1 MRLLTT
7 LVFLSWIGH
16 SHSQVVFYKLYS
28 GNGYD
33 RGEGV
38 VQLADS
44 SYTITGSSSSWN
56 GNSDAF
62 LMHID
67 SLGNYMWSRN
77 YGGDESDGGRRVLYS
92 DDLGYYIA
100 GFSNSFS
107 GNGNYDAYLVHTDL
121 SGNKLWEKT
130 YGNQNWEKINDAI
143 LNPDSTIILVGESQ
157 PLEGNGTDI
166 YIIKTNSDGD
176 TLWTK
181 TFGSAGNDRANTII
195 SIEDSLFIVGGE
207 MFIPDSNL
215 VKGFVLKMNK
225 NGTILWQDTIGD
237 LMGEYG
243 VNDVFPGNNK
253 FYTVGKRKVSD
264 TNFDDYFGSFDFMG
278 GLVFQYTLNTPK
290 NTLIDEVAFLPG
302 INKTVIGTRSIDT
315 QTYQDDFD
323 NILAY
328 CDTYYGYFDG
338 GAGNYCVVSNEGLDK
353 CNQIL
358 PTHDGGYIAVGF
370 NSNTGDNITTLNG
383 GSNIYLA
390 KIFPGL
396 PHPNPIDAISGVV
409 NFGQLVFAPEIASE
423 KIRVYPNPFSD
434 VLHIEINLQEN
445 KTIELIN
452 HLGQIVLQETGIGAL
467 QLNTSSLAEGMYL
480 LTIDGLVYKIIK
492 R

>member
-1 MRLLTT
+1 MRLLIT
-7 LVFLSWIGH
+7 LTFLAWIGH
-16 SHSQVVFYKLYS
+16 CQSQIVFYKMYA

-33 RGEGV
+33 RGEGI

-44 SYTITGSSSSWN
+44 SYTITGSSSSW
-56 GNSDAF
+56 GGDSDAF
-62 LMHID
+62 LLHVD
-67 SLGNYMWSRN
+67 SSGNYLWSN
-77 YGGDESDGGRRVLYS
+77 HFGGDESDGGRRVLHNEG
-92 DDLGYYIA
+92 LGYYIA

-121 SGNKLWEKT
+121 QGNKLWEKT
-130 YGNQNWEKINDAI
+130 YGNQNWEKINDAV
-143 LNPDSTIILVGESQ
+143 LNPDSTIMMVGESQ
-157 PLEGNGTDI
+157 PLNGNGTDI
-166 YIIKTNSDGD
+166 YIIKTNAEGD

-181 TFGSAGNDRANTII
+181 TLGGIGNDRANTLI

-207 MFIPDSNL
+207 MFIPDSNM
-215 VKGFVLKMNK
+215 VKGFLLKMDK
-225 NGTILWQDTIGD
+225 NGNIVWLDTIGD
-237 LMGEYG
+237 LPGEYG
-243 VNDVFPGNNK
+243 INDVFKGNNK
-253 FYTVGKRKVSD
+253 FYAVGKRKVTD
-264 TNFDDYFGSFDFMG
+264 TNYDDYFGSYEFNG

-358 PTHDGGYIAVGF
+358 PTNDGGYIAVGF
-370 NSNTGDNITTLNG
+370 NSSTGDNSTTLNG

-390 KIFPGL
+390 KIFPGQA
-396 PHPNPIDAISGVV
+396 HPNPFDAISGVV
-409 NFGQLVFAPEIASE
+409 NFEQLVITTEIESN
-423 KIRVYPNPFSD
+423 KIRIYPNPFSD
-434 VLHIEINLQEN
+434 FIQVDFDNTSS
-445 KTIELIN
+445 KTIKVIN
-452 HLGQIVLQETGIGAL
+452 QLGQIVLQQTSNMSF
-467 QLNTSSLAEGMYL
+467 QLNTSMLSEGMYQVEVGGVVFKL
-480 LTIDGLVYKIIK
+480 IK
-492 R
+492 H